1 MENRTEI
8 LRKIKPSKIEEAILK
23 IKINR
28 FLGRLNKNLE
38 GTEAI
43 LGGSVAKDT
52 HLRGTSDVDIFVL
65 YEKDKD
71 ISNKLEKSLKI
82 DAKRLLKSIR
92 PYGGDL
98 LDIGC
103 SFGFLLEVA
112 RELGFKVF
120 GADISQDCIN
130 YCISKGFIV
139 KSLSDYNDN
148 FFDII
153 TLIGVIDHFSDPI
166 KDFQEIKRVS
176 KPGASII
183 IRIANMDLFL
193 GRHSTVKPPE
203 HLYYFSSATL
213 KRFLEDN
220 GFQVTNIRRSLTP
233 FTIDEFSFRVFRY
246 LFRISHYD
254 FWFDIQKLI
263 SGILKFL
270 KMDKIVILFPDGQII
285 LNARCKK

>member
-1 MENRTEI
+1 MSQYKNCILCGENKTKVFKKLNGFTIVQCINDDFIYVNPQPGEVEI
-8 LRKIKPSKIEEAILK
+8 KNFYTKEYFNSEK
-23 IKINR
+23 R
-28 FLGRLNKNLE
+28 FGYQNYLE
-38 GTEAI
+38 
-43 LGGSVAKDT
+43 
-52 HLRGTSDVDIFVL
+52 
-65 YEKDKD
+65 
-71 ISNKLEKSLKI
+71 LEKSLKI

-139 KSLSDYNDN
+139 KWLSDYNDN

>member
-1 MENRTEI
+1 MSQYKNCILCGENKTKVFKKLNGFTIVQCINDDFIYVNPQPGEVEI
-8 LRKIKPSKIEEAILK
+8 KNFYTKEYFNSEK
-23 IKINR
+23 R
-28 FLGRLNKNLE
+28 FGYQNYLE
-38 GTEAI
+38 
-43 LGGSVAKDT
+43 
-52 HLRGTSDVDIFVL
+52 
-65 YEKDKD
+65 
-71 ISNKLEKSLKI
+71 LEKSLKI